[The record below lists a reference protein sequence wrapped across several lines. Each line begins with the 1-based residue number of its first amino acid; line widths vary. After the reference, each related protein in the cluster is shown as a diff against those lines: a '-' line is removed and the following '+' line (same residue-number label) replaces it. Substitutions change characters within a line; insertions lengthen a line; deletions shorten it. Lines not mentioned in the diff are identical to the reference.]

1 MSVAFLRPLIRLLR
15 RRRPRAGLEP
25 QQQATL
31 TLYLMVV
38 AFVAVVFVYFGS
50 SFAHTGRYL
59 LPLVPFAALA
69 GAYGLVSLWR
79 WRRAGRAV
87 TAAVIAGSALYALA
101 YHHIY
106 TQPTT
111 RAAAT
116 SWIAGHV
123 PPGKRIANENWD
135 DSLPVGSLAQ
145 QYKGHVLPVFDA
157 DDSAK
162 PRKLYDG
169 LSTADYYFVSS
180 PRAWRTIGRL
190 PDRFPLMVRY
200 YRQLFAGRLGFTRVA
215 EFVSEPELSAYNCTT
230 SMRRRRSGSTTTRRC
245 TSTSGVAS

>member
-1 MSVAFLRPLIRLLR
+1 M
-15 RRRPRAGLEP
+15 
-25 QQQATL
+25 
-31 TLYLMVV
+31 
-38 AFVAVVFVYFGS
+38 
-50 SFAHTGRYL
+50 
-59 LPLVPFAALA
+59 
-69 GAYGLVSLWR
+69 
-79 WRRAGRAV
+79 

-145 QYKGHVLPVFDA
+145 QYTGHVLPVFDA
-157 DDSAK
+157 DDSTK
-162 PRKLYDG
+162 LRKLYDG

-215 EFVSEPELSAYNCTT
+215 EFVSEPELFGVQLHDIDAEEAFWVYDHPPVYIYERGRELTWPEFRARLCSPPPAP
-230 SMRRRRSGSTTTRRC
+230 SGC
-245 TSTSGVAS
+245 AG